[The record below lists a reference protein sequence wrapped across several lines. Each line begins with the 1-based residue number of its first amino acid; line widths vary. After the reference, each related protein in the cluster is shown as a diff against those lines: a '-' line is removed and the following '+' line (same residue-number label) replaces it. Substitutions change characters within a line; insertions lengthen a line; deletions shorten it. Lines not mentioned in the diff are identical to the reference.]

1 MLLAPPWPLA
11 SNPLIAHCGPLV
23 ALLNGACTLSSAITV
38 GKQAVKYG
46 KLQSRHK
53 HISAFRKVCS
63 IFLLFHRLLSFL
75 CHLFFLPY
83 PIQHA
88 GTQWHWNVYTVVQY
102 FSCHLPHYSVFIPC
116 CTLLLCFI
124 SQQWSLFTFFY
135 FQVNIILTIW
145 LSGSSV
151 GSDWMTAIAP

>member
-46 KLQSRHK
+46 KLQSRHRQT
-53 HISAFRKVCS
+53 SAFMKSVLFYSTFHSPFFACS
-63 IFLLFHRLLSFL
+63 
-75 CHLFFLPY
+75 CFLPY
-83 PIQHA
+83 SIQHA
-88 GTQWHWNVYTVVQY
+88 ATQWYWNVYTVVQY
-102 FSCHLPHYSVFIPC
+102 LSCNSHHSSVFILC
-116 CTLLLCFI
+116 CALVLCFI
-124 SQQWSLFTFFY
+124 SLTRQSTFSY